1 MDGKTKANGL
11 YTAKNNIIA
20 SDEDNAKNFNEGLN
34 DTQGWGEHGT
44 ILRLINIGIIE
55 EPSTIRS
62 YDDVQEHSLRHY
74 AEEPRSHGIIK
85 I

>member
-34 DTQGWGEHGT
+34 DVFEGQ
-44 ILRLINIGIIE
+44 LL
-55 EPSTIRS
+55 
-62 YDDVQEHSLRHY
+62 HY
-74 AEEPRSHGIIK
+74 ARS
-85 I
+85 